1 MMDSHLSRPSSPP
14 SPDPAALASEF
25 LDRGIEAFDQNE
37 RAMAWGW
44 LHKAL
49 SVSKSTKDPKGLAAA
64 GWRLSL
70 LKAQQ
75 GEVDE
80 AIALCRTA
88 HQAAESVWS
97 RQDMAQSAHLLGNL
111 LCQSG
116 DQEDGMRMLHSAVDL
131 FGELNDVEGQLR
143 AWRTIGG
150 ILRKRGSYYE
160 AIEAWKRCLVVY
172 NQRGDLND
180 QARLHSA
187 IARSWMRIGDNGQTI
202 THALASL
209 GRHRHLESDR
219 IDGDLKLLTKLRRRM
234 GGDAFTAGVSQHL
247 DPEGVGMVIGMVA
260 QYDARK
266 ARQRAARALA
276 EATSDL
282 SEAEQGLISAAPASV
297 AVPDTAARPTPPSV
311 TDPVAEIAS
320 ELKARDGLYGD
331 TLDTWEDTFWDSRR
345 ARLPQQPWQIWVLAG
360 FGTVIGVMTVM
371 VILSVGTLIFR

>member
-1 MMDSHLSRPSSPP
+1 MDPHLTRPSSPP

-49 SVSKSTKDPKGLAAA
+49 SVSKSTKDQKGLAAA

-75 GEVDE
+75 GEVEE

-131 FGELNDVEGQLR
+131 FGGLNDVEGQLR

-150 ILRKRGSYYE
+150 ILRKRGTWGRY
-160 AIEAWKRCLVVY
+160 
-172 NQRGDLND
+172 
-180 QARLHSA
+180 
-187 IARSWMRIGDNGQTI
+187 
-202 THALASL
+202 TH
-209 GRHRHLESDR
+209 DCN
-219 IDGDLKLLTKLRRRM
+219 
-234 GGDAFTAGVSQHL
+234 
-247 DPEGVGMVIGMVA
+247 
-260 QYDARK
+260 
-266 ARQRAARALA
+266 
-276 EATSDL
+276 
-282 SEAEQGLISAAPASV
+282 
-297 AVPDTAARPTPPSV
+297 
-311 TDPVAEIAS
+311 
-320 ELKARDGLYGD
+320 
-331 TLDTWEDTFWDSRR
+331 
-345 ARLPQQPWQIWVLAG
+345 
-360 FGTVIGVMTVM
+360 
-371 VILSVGTLIFR
+371 

>member
-1 MMDSHLSRPSSPP
+1 
-14 SPDPAALASEF
+14 
-25 LDRGIEAFDQNE
+25 
-37 RAMAWGW
+37 MAWGW

-49 SVSKSTKDPKGLAAA
+49 SVSKSTKDQKGLAAA

-75 GEVDE
+75 GEVEE

-187 IARSWMRIGDNGQTI
+187 IARSWMRIGDTGQTI

-219 IDGDLKLLTKLRRRM
+219 VDGDLKLLTKLRRRM
-234 GGDAFTAGVSQHL
+234 GGDAFTAGVSRHL

-282 SEAEQGLISAAPASV
+282 SEAEQGLISAAPAAV
-297 AVPDTAARPTPPSV
+297 AVPDTPARPTPPSV
-311 TDPVAEIAS
+311 SDPIAEIAS
-320 ELKARDGLYGD
+320 DLKARDGLYGD